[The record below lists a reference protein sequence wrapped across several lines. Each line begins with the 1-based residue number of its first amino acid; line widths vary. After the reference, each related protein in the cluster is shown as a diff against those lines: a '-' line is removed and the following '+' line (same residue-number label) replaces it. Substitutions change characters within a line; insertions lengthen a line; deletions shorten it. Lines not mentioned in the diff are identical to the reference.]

1 MQVVIIKRAFGSN
14 PYARFELGNCK
25 KLGSK
30 NIRVLYWLV
39 SQKWMKR
46 YINVGANNFIE
57 RTYGDINC
65 GRSC

>member
-30 NIRVLYWLV
+30 NIRVFPLYIFKEYKVHKEKL
-39 SQKWMKR
+39 
-46 YINVGANNFIE
+46 
-57 RTYGDINC
+57 
-65 GRSC
+65 

>member
-30 NIRVLYWLV
+30 NIMILV
-39 SQKWMKR
+39 
-46 YINVGANNFIE
+46 IIILVGLAEVDEKI
-57 RTYGDINC
+57 YQC
-65 GRSC
+65 WC

>member
-30 NIRVLYWLV
+30 NIR
-39 SQKWMKR
+39 

-65 GRSC
+65 GRSCYFTE